1 MRIRSKFIGF
11 ICLVASV
18 NLTLSLSYVFA
29 AYLFPSIEIPVFH
42 NGYQI
47 KKEIDP
53 SRGTKSISYR
63 VQTKFP
69 AAEVLEFYDSYF
81 NAKGWHSSFE
91 ICQRHWDSLP
101 DGTKAGG
108 PSGKQ
113 LFTSWEHPEFNL
125 KAVLRLEYEKVNEKW
140 WNDLAVRCQFQ
151 PKAKKM
157 AASGFSLIAL
167 ATPDLSTSQKAGNKP
182 QKAPVMLAHRWDQKI
197 NINGWWMSE
206 KLDGVR
212 GYWTGK
218 EMISRSGNPFHIPT
232 RFTKNFPSTPLD
244 GELWIGRRKFSELV
258 GIIRRKVP
266 DAGWEKVRYLIFD
279 APQAEGGFEKRLD
292 FARRWFRQHP
302 NPNTEVLKQQI
313 CENEMHLRRKLANIE
328 SYGGEGVMLRK
339 PNSPY
344 TVGRSY
350 DLLKVKTFKDAEAT
364 VITHLPGSGKNAGR
378 LGALQVELP
387 SGIQFAIGT
396 GFTDQEREN
405 PPPVGSIITF
415 KYYGFHES
423 GIPRFASFLRIREA
437 F

>member
-1 MRIRSKFIGF
+1 MRIRSKFIRF
-11 ICLVASV
+11 LTLVACV
-18 NLTLSLSYVFA
+18 NLTLSLSYGLA
-29 AYLFPSIEIPVFH
+29 ADLFPSIEIPVFH
-42 NGYQI
+42 SGHHI

-53 SRGTKSISYR
+53 SRATKSISYR
-63 VQTKFP
+63 VHTKFP

-81 NAKGWHSSFE
+81 NARGWRSSFE
-91 ICQRHWDSLP
+91 ICQRHWDRLT

-108 PSGKQ
+108 PSGEQ
-113 LFTSWEHPEFNL
+113 LFTSWEHPKFNL
-125 KAVLRLEYEKVNEKW
+125 KAILRLEYERVNEKW
-140 WNDLAVRCQFQ
+140 QDELVVRCQLQ
-151 PKAKKM
+151 PKP
-157 AASGFSLIAL
+157 AL
-167 ATPDLSTSQKAGNKP
+167 LTSPKARPKP
-182 QKAPVMLAHRWDQKI
+182 QKAPVMLAQRWDPKI
-197 NINGWWMSE
+197 DIKGWWLSE

-218 EMISRSGNPFHIPT
+218 EMISRSGNPFHVPAW
-232 RFTKNFPSTPLD
+232 FTKNFPATPLD

-258 GIIRRKVP
+258 GTIRRKLP

-292 FARRWFRQHP
+292 FARRWFQQHP
-302 NPNTEVLKQQI
+302 NPYSEVLKQQI
-313 CENEMHLRRKLANIE
+313 CENEMQLRRKLAE
-328 SYGGEGVMLRK
+328 VEALGGEGMMLRK
-339 PNSPY
+339 PNSAY

-350 DLLKVKTFKDAEAT
+350 DLLKVKTFEDEEAT
-364 VITHLPGSGKNAGR
+364 VINHLPGSGKHAGR

-423 GIPRFASFLRIREA
+423 GIPRFASFLRVREA

>member
-1 MRIRSKFIGF
+1 MRIRSKFIRF
-11 ICLVASV
+11 ICLVAGV
-18 NLTLSLSYVFA
+18 NLTLSLSQGFA
-29 AYLFPSIEIPVFH
+29 ADPFPSIEIPVFH

-47 KKEIDP
+47 KKEIDR
-53 SRGTKSISYR
+53 SKGTKSISYHI
-63 VQTKFP
+63 QTKFP

-81 NAKGWHSSFE
+81 NAKGWRSSFE
-91 ICQRHWDSLP
+91 ICQRHWDRLP

-108 PSGKQ
+108 PTGKQ

-125 KAVLRLEYEKVNEKW
+125 KAVLRLEYEKVDGKWRNE
-140 WNDLAVRCQFQ
+140 LAVRCQLQ
-151 PKAKKM
+151 P
-157 AASGFSLIAL
+157 
-167 ATPDLSTSQKAGNKP
+167 TPALSTSQKAGHKP
-182 QKAPVMLAHRWDQKI
+182 QKAPVMLAHRWDQKVDI
-197 NINGWWMSE
+197 KGWWMSE

-218 EMISRSGNPFHIPT
+218 EMISRSGHQFHIPT
-232 RFTKNFPSTPLD
+232 WFTKNFPSTPLD
-244 GELWIGRRKFSELV
+244 GELWIGRQQFSEIV

-266 DAGWEKVRYLIFD
+266 AAEWKKVRYLIFD

-302 NPNTEVLKQQI
+302 NPYTEVLKQQI
-313 CENEMHLRRKLANIE
+313 CENEMHLRRKLGEIE
-328 SYGGEGVMLRK
+328 SLGGEGLMLRK
-339 PNSPY
+339 PDSAY

-364 VITHLPGSGKNAGR
+364 VIKHLAGSGKHAGR
-378 LGALQVELP
+378 LGALLVELP
-387 SGIQFAIGT
+387 NGIQFAIGT

-405 PPPVGSIITF
+405 PPPVGSMITF

-423 GIPRFASFLRIREA
+423 GIPRFASFLRVREV